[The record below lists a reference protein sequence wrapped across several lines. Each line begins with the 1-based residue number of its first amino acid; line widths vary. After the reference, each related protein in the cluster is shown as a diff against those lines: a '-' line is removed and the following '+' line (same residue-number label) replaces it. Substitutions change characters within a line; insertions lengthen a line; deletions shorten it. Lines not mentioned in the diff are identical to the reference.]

1 MRRTLTGLLIAALLG
16 LGTAPAEAAP
26 SWKLR
31 FSDSFN
37 VPVARGGFAD
47 CGHSVDTPRAYCGK
61 LPAKVRAAWW
71 AYPAGWPDTAT
82 QRGYPVGG
90 YYDPATTLSI
100 SDGRLHI
107 RMWRGPTGSVHSAAV
122 VPKAMMGQRYGRYE
136 ERFRVSRAAVGYKSA
151 HLLWPADD
159 AACPGCEIDFPEQE
173 WTTTIHAFTHPKG
186 GGPQDA
192 FDSGARWTA
201 WHTAVTEWTPGHVRY
216 YLDGRLIGH
225 STRGVPDRPMSWIIQ
240 NESALNGDQARPNS
254 WAQMDIAWV
263 RGWIRTN

>member
-1 MRRTLTGLLIAALLG
+1 MRRTMTGLLIAALLG

-47 CGHSVDTPRAYCGK
+47 CGHSVDTPRAYCGG

-100 SDGRLHI
+100 SGGRLHI

-122 VPKAMMGQRYGRYE
+122 VPRALMNQRYGRYE
-136 ERFRVSRAAVGYKSA
+136 ERFRVSKSAVGYKSA
-151 HLLWPADD
+151 HLLWPAAND
-159 AACPGCEIDFPEQE
+159 GCSEIDFPELE
-173 WTTTIHAFTHPKG
+173 WTETIAAFTHPSTCG
-186 GGPQDA
+186 RQDA
-192 FDSGARWTA
+192 FDTRARWTD
-201 WHTAVTEWTPGHVRY
+201 WHTSVIEWTPGHVRY

-225 STRGVPDRPMSWIIQ
+225 STRSVPDKPMSWIIQ
-240 NESALNGDQARPNS
+240 NESALNGDRAAPNS

-263 RGWIRTN
+263 RGWARTN